1 MQPCEVTLLR
11 TVSVTLTLLG
21 QNDLR
26 KQRFV
31 LAHGFHHTKVKE
43 LWQQNYFVE
52 DVHMEVIQ
60 QTPRNQAPSKAS
72 LETYLHQPGPISQ

>member
-72 LETYLHQPGPISQ
+72 LETYLH